1 MMRTVKGRVVGDTS
15 QRDNQ
20 DASNQQYAGDL
31 VRLLVKQGFTDW
43 FYCPGSR
50 DAPLGY
56 ALNHLAASH
65 RLDLHVRIDER
76 DAAFMALGAARA
88 GHPAVLVM
96 TSGTAVGNAL
106 PAVMEAAHAGLALL
120 VLSADRPAALRGTGA
135 NQTTWQPGIFGDFVR
150 FAADI
155 QPGVTPAE
163 LQDTVSAAAA
173 ACQDESASPHPATSE
188 KHFPLPGPVHINA
201 SFIEPLAP
209 PETIEAFAAR
219 TTRAARTNASEEP
232 FDPHQAPRGTL
243 LIAGDLSDATY
254 ADLCEAVK
262 NAGIPVLAEPQT
274 AWRRH
279 SNAVRAYAK
288 AAGTTLAA
296 VAEHNLER
304 VIVAGRPTLTRP
316 ITRLISRRDIPVE
329 TVGTPGTTVNL
340 AGNIARQWEDASTL
354 ACELAKAAQP
364 SQGSAPR
371 RPDAEAPESWL
382 EMWRVAG
389 EKAAA
394 TLTQD
399 WGFHSAAQVIWDSTM
414 YSPEPVDLFLGASLT
429 IRVFDAVARNSAPNS
444 IPDPPRADVLMPRAS
459 RENPA
464 QPDSSTPAQAVNLQ
478 VSTCD
483 AHRVF
488 TNRGLSGIDGTIA
501 SAWGAALA
509 RRQPMRLVF
518 GDVSFFHD
526 LGALCHGSA
535 EEVPNLQVIV
545 INNGGGRIFGGLE
558 HGAAPADTFTR
569 MFLTPQVGDVCGL
582 ARAAGWQPERV
593 DSLAGL
599 VSALAQPVR
608 GLSLLEIVLPPA

>member
-1 MMRTVKGRVVGDTS
+1 MDNTS

-20 DASNQQYAGDL
+20 DASDRQYAGDL
-31 VRLLVKQGFTDW
+31 VRLLVEQGFAHW

-56 ALNHLAASH
+56 VLNQWASSR

-76 DAAFMALGAARA
+76 DAAFMALGATRA

-106 PAVMEAAHAGLALL
+106 PAVMEAAHAGLPLL

-150 FAADI
+150 FDADI
-155 QPGVTPAE
+155 QPGVTAAE
-163 LQDTVSAAAA
+163 LQYTVSAAVA
-173 ACQDESASPHPATSE
+173 ACQGVSPSPHRATDE

-219 TTRAARTNASEEP
+219 ASASATASEDP
-232 FDPHQAPRGTL
+232 LDPHQAPRGTL

-254 ADLCEAVK
+254 TDLCEAVE
-262 NAGIPVLAEPQT
+262 NTGIPVLAEPQT
-274 AWRRH
+274 AWRCH
-279 SNAVRAYAK
+279 PNAVRGYAK
-288 AAGTTLAA
+288 AAGTTLSA
-296 VAEHNLER
+296 VVEHNLER

-329 TVGTPGTTVNL
+329 TVGAPGTTVNL
-340 AGNIARQWEDASTL
+340 ADNVARQWTDASTL
-354 ACELAKAAQP
+354 ACELAKAAKP
-364 SQGSAPR
+364 SPSAAPR
-371 RPDAEAPESWL
+371 PPAETPESWL

-389 EKAAA
+389 EDAVAD
-394 TLTQD
+394 LTQD
-399 WGFHSAAQVIWDSTM
+399 WGFHSAAQAIWDSTM
-414 YSPEPVDLFLGASLT
+414 TAPEPVDLYLGASLT
-429 IRVFDAVARNSAPNS
+429 IRVFDAVARNSAP
-444 IPDPPRADVLMPRAS
+444 
-459 RENPA
+459 
-464 QPDSSTPAQAVNLQ
+464 
-478 VSTCD
+478 
-483 AHRVF
+483 HRVF
-488 TNRGLSGIDGTIA
+488 TNRGLAGIDGTIA

-509 RRQPMRLVF
+509 RRQPMWLVL

-526 LGALCHGSA
+526 LSALCHGQA

-558 HGAAPADTFTR
+558 HGAAPEDTFTR
-569 MFLTPQVGDVCGL
+569 MFLTPQVGDICGL
-582 ARAAGWQPERV
+582 ARAAGWHAERV
-593 DSLAGL
+593 DNLEGL
-599 VSALAQPVR
+599 ISALAQPVE
-608 GLSLLEIVLPPA
+608 GLSLLEVVL

>member
-1 MMRTVKGRVVGDTS
+1 MDNTG

-20 DASNQQYAGDL
+20 DASNRQYAGDL
-31 VRLLVKQGFTDW
+31 VRLLVAQGFTDW

-56 ALNHLAASH
+56 ALNQLAASH
-65 RLDLHVRIDER
+65 RLNLYVRIDER
-76 DAAFMALGAARA
+76 DAAFMALGSTRA
-88 GHPAVLVM
+88 GYPSVLVM

-106 PAVMEAAHAGLALL
+106 PAVMEAAHAGLPLL

-150 FAADI
+150 FATDI

-163 LQDTVSAAAA
+163 LQRAVSAAVAS
-173 ACQDESASPHPATSE
+173 CRGVSPSPHPATNE

-201 SFIEPLAP
+201 SFVEPLAP
-209 PETIEAFAAR
+209 PETIEAFA
-219 TTRAARTNASEEP
+219 TRATRTASANASEEP
-232 FDPHQAPRGTL
+232 LAPHQAPRGTL

-254 ADLCEAVK
+254 TDLCEAVE

-274 AWRRH
+274 AWRCH
-279 SNAVRAYAK
+279 PNAVRGYAK
-288 AAGTTLAA
+288 AAGTTLSE

-316 ITRLISRRDIPVE
+316 ITRLITRRDIPVE
-329 TVGTPGTTVNL
+329 TVGAPGTTVNL
-340 AGNIARQWEDASTL
+340 ADNIARQWTDASTL
-354 ACELAKAAQP
+354 ACELAKAAKP
-364 SQGSAPR
+364 SPPAAPR
-371 RPDAEAPESWL
+371 PPAETPESWL

-389 EKAAA
+389 EDAVAD
-394 TLTQD
+394 LTQD
-399 WGFHSAAQVIWDSTM
+399 WGFHSAAQAIWDSTM
-414 YSPEPVDLFLGASLT
+414 TAPEPVDLYLGASLT
-429 IRVFDAVARNSAPNS
+429 IRVFDAVARILAPN
-444 IPDPPRADVLMPRAS
+444 
-459 RENPA
+459 
-464 QPDSSTPAQAVNLQ
+464 
-478 VSTCD
+478 
-483 AHRVF
+483 RVF
-488 TNRGLSGIDGTIA
+488 TNRGLAGIDGTIA

-509 RRQPMRLVF
+509 RRQPMRLVL

-526 LGALCHGSA
+526 LGALCHGRT

-558 HGAAPADTFTR
+558 HGAAPAETFTR
-569 MFLTPQVGDVCGL
+569 MFLTAQVGDICGL
-582 ARAAGWQPERV
+582 ARAADWQAERI

-608 GLSLLEIVLPPA
+608 GLSLLEVVL

>member
-20 DASNQQYAGDL
+20 DASNQQYAEEL
-31 VRLLVKQGFTDW
+31 VRLLVKQGFRDW

-106 PAVMEAAHAGLALL
+106 PAVMEAAHAGLPLL

-150 FAADI
+150 FVADI
-155 QPGVTPAE
+155 QPGITPAE
-163 LQDTVSAAAA
+163 LQDAVSAAVA
-173 ACQDESASPHPATSE
+173 ACQGESCSPHPATDE

-219 TTRAARTNASEEP
+219 ASASAIASEDP
-232 FDPHQAPRGTL
+232 LDPHQTPRGTL

-254 ADLCEAVK
+254 ANLCEAVE
-262 NAGIPVLAEPQT
+262 NAEIPVLAEPQT

-279 SNAVRAYAK
+279 PHAVRAYAK
-288 AAGTTLAA
+288 AAGTTLSA
-296 VAEHNLER
+296 VVEHNLER

-340 AGNIARQWEDASTL
+340 ADNIARQWEDTSTL
-354 ACELAKAAQP
+354 ACELAKVAKPSPPAAPHQ
-364 SQGSAPR
+364 S
-371 RPDAEAPESWL
+371 AEAPQSWL
-382 EMWRVAG
+382 EMWRAAG

-394 TLTQD
+394 ALTQN

-414 YSPEPVDLFLGASLT
+414 YSPEPVDLYLGASLT
-429 IRVFDAVARNSAPNS
+429 IRVFDAVARNSAPNL
-444 IPDPPRADVLMPRAS
+444 IPALPRADVLMPRAP

-464 QPDSSTPAQAVNLQ
+464 HPDSSTPTQAVNPQ
-478 VSTCD
+478 VITLD

-488 TNRGLSGIDGTIA
+488 TNRGLAGIDGTIA
-501 SAWGAALA
+501 AAWGAALA
-509 RRQPMRLVF
+509 RRQPMRLVL

-526 LGALCHGSA
+526 LGALCHGQA

-545 INNGGGRIFGGLE
+545 INNGGGRIFSNLE
-558 HGAAPADTFTR
+558 HGAAPAETFTR
-569 MFLTPQVGDVCGL
+569 MFLTAQVGDVCGL
-582 ARAAGWQPERV
+582 ARAAGWQAERV
-593 DSLAGL
+593 DSLTELA
-599 VSALAQPVR
+599 SALAQPVR
-608 GLSLLEIVLPPA
+608 GLSLWEVVL

>member
-1 MMRTVKGRVVGDTS
+1 MGDTS
-15 QRDNQ
+15 QWDNQ

-31 VRLLVKQGFTDW
+31 VHLLAAQGFTEW

-56 ALNHLAASH
+56 ALHQLANHCLN
-65 RLDLHVRIDER
+65 LHVRIDER

-106 PAVMEAAHAGLALL
+106 PAVMEAAHAGLPLL

-150 FAADI
+150 FAVDI
-155 QPGVTPAE
+155 QPGITPAE
-163 LQDTVSAAAA
+163 LQDTVSAAVA
-173 ACQDESASPHPATSE
+173 ACQGESASPHPATSE
-188 KHFPLPGPVHINA
+188 KHFPAPGPVHINA

-209 PETIEAFAAR
+209 PETIEAFAAP
-219 TTRAARTNASEEP
+219 TARTNTSEEP
-232 FDPHQAPRGTL
+232 LDPHQAPRGTL

-254 ADLCEAVK
+254 ADLREAVE

-279 SNAVRAYAK
+279 PHAVRAYAK

-296 VAEHNLER
+296 VVEHNLER

-329 TVGTPGTTVNL
+329 TVGAPGTTVNL
-340 AGNIARQWEDASTL
+340 ADNIARQWADASTL

-364 SQGSAPR
+364 SQGSAPH
-371 RPDAEAPESWL
+371 RPAAEAPESWL
-382 EMWRVAG
+382 EMWRAAG
-389 EKAAA
+389 EKAVAA
-394 TLTQD
+394 LTQD

-414 YSPEPVDLFLGASLT
+414 YSPEPVDLFLGASLA
-429 IRVFDAVARNSAPNS
+429 IRVFDAVARNSAPN
-444 IPDPPRADVLMPRAS
+444 
-459 RENPA
+459 
-464 QPDSSTPAQAVNLQ
+464 
-478 VSTCD
+478 
-483 AHRVF
+483 RVF
-488 TNRGLSGIDGTIA
+488 TNRGLAGIDGTIA

-509 RRQPMRLVF
+509 RRQPMRLVL

-526 LGALCHGSA
+526 LGALCHGRA

-558 HGAAPADTFTR
+558 HGAATADTFTR

-582 ARAAGWQPERV
+582 ARAAGWQAERV
-593 DSLAGL
+593 DSLTELA
-599 VSALAQPVR
+599 SALAQPVR
-608 GLSLLEIVLPPA
+608 GLSLWEVVL

>member
-1 MMRTVKGRVVGDTS
+1 MDNTG

-31 VRLLVKQGFTDW
+31 VHLLAAQGFTEW

-56 ALNHLAASH
+56 ALNQLAASH
-65 RLDLHVRIDER
+65 RLNLHVRIDER
-76 DAAFMALGAARA
+76 DASFMALGATRA

-106 PAVMEAAHAGLALL
+106 PAVMEAAHAGLPLL

-150 FAADI
+150 FATDI
-155 QPGVTPAE
+155 QPGVTAAE
-163 LQDTVSAAAA
+163 LQQAVSAAVAS
-173 ACQDESASPHPATSE
+173 CRGVSPSPHRATDE

-219 TTRAARTNASEEP
+219 ASASAIASEYP
-232 FDPHQAPRGTL
+232 LDPHQAPRGTL

-279 SNAVRAYAK
+279 PNAVRGYAK
-288 AAGTTLAA
+288 AAGTTLSA
-296 VAEHNLER
+296 VVEHNLER
-304 VIVAGRPTLTRP
+304 VIVSGRPTLTRP
-316 ITRLISRRDIPVE
+316 ITRLVTRRDIPVE
-329 TVGTPGTTVNL
+329 TVGAPGTTVNL
-340 AGNIARQWEDASTL
+340 ADNIARQWTDAPTL
-354 ACELAKAAQP
+354 ACELAKVAKPSPPAAPHQ
-364 SQGSAPR
+364 S
-371 RPDAEAPESWL
+371 AEAPQNWL
-382 EMWRVAG
+382 EMWRTAG
-389 EKAAA
+389 ENAIAA
-394 TLTQD
+394 LSGD
-399 WGFHSAAQVIWDSTM
+399 WGLHSAAQVIWDSTM
-414 YSPEPVDLFLGASLT
+414 TAPEPVDLYLGASLT
-429 IRVFDAVARNSAPNS
+429 IRVFDAVARNSAP
-444 IPDPPRADVLMPRAS
+444 R
-459 RENPA
+459 
-464 QPDSSTPAQAVNLQ
+464 
-478 VSTCD
+478 
-483 AHRVF
+483 RVF
-488 TNRGLSGIDGTIA
+488 TNRGLAGIDGTIA

-509 RRQPMRLVF
+509 RRQPMRLVL

-526 LGALCHGSA
+526 LGALCHGRT

-558 HGAAPADTFTR
+558 HGVAPADTFTR
-569 MFLTPQVGDVCGL
+569 MFLTAQVGDVCGL
-582 ARAAGWQPERV
+582 ARAAGWQAERV
-593 DSLAGL
+593 DSLAEL
-599 VSALAQPVR
+599 ASALTQPVK
-608 GLSLLEIVLPPA
+608 GLSLLEVVL

>member
-15 QRDNQ
+15 QWDNQ

-31 VRLLVKQGFTDW
+31 VHLLAAQGFTEW

-56 ALNHLAASH
+56 ALHQLANHCLN
-65 RLDLHVRIDER
+65 LHVRIDER

-106 PAVMEAAHAGLALL
+106 PAVMEAAHAGLPLL

-150 FAADI
+150 FAVDI
-155 QPGVTPAE
+155 QPGITPAE
-163 LQDTVSAAAA
+163 LQDTVSAAVA
-173 ACQDESASPHPATSE
+173 ACQGESASPHPATSE
-188 KHFPLPGPVHINA
+188 KHFPAPGPVHINA

-209 PETIEAFAAR
+209 PETIEAFAAP
-219 TTRAARTNASEEP
+219 TARTNTSEEP
-232 FDPHQAPRGTL
+232 LDPHQAPRGTL

-254 ADLCEAVK
+254 ANLCEAVE
-262 NAGIPVLAEPQT
+262 NAEIPVLAEPQT

-279 SNAVRAYAK
+279 PHAVRAYAK
-288 AAGTTLAA
+288 AAGTTLSA
-296 VAEHNLER
+296 VVEHNLER

-340 AGNIARQWEDASTL
+340 ADNIARQWEDTSTL
-354 ACELAKAAQP
+354 ACELAKVAKPSPPAAPHQ
-364 SQGSAPR
+364 S
-371 RPDAEAPESWL
+371 AEAPQSWL
-382 EMWRVAG
+382 EMWRAAG

-394 TLTQD
+394 ALTQD

-414 YSPEPVDLFLGASLT
+414 YSPEPVDLYLGASLT
-429 IRVFDAVARNSAPNS
+429 IRVFDAVARNSAPNL
-444 IPDPPRADVLMPRAS
+444 IPALPRADVLMPRAP

-464 QPDSSTPAQAVNLQ
+464 HPDSSTPTQAVNPQ
-478 VSTCD
+478 VITLD

-488 TNRGLSGIDGTIA
+488 TNRGLAGIDGTIA
-501 SAWGAALA
+501 AAWGAALA
-509 RRQPMRLVF
+509 RRQPMRLVL

-526 LGALCHGSA
+526 LGALCHGQA

-545 INNGGGRIFGGLE
+545 INNGGGRIFSNLE
-558 HGAAPADTFTR
+558 HGAAPAETFTR
-569 MFLTPQVGDVCGL
+569 MFLTAQVGDVCGL
-582 ARAAGWQPERV
+582 ARAAGWQAERV
-593 DSLAGL
+593 DSLTELA
-599 VSALAQPVR
+599 SALAQPVR
-608 GLSLLEIVLPPA
+608 GLSLWEVVL

>member
-1 MMRTVKGRVVGDTS
+1 MDNTG

-20 DASNQQYAGDL
+20 DASNRQYAGDL
-31 VRLLVKQGFTDW
+31 VRLLVAQGFTDW

-56 ALNHLAASH
+56 ALNRLAASR
-65 RLDLHVRIDER
+65 RLNLHVRIDER
-76 DAAFMALGAARA
+76 DAAFMALGSTRA

-106 PAVMEAAHAGLALL
+106 PAVMEAAHAGLPLL

-150 FAADI
+150 FATDI
-155 QPGVTPAE
+155 QPSVTPAE
-163 LQDTVSAAAA
+163 LQRAVSAAVAS
-173 ACQDESASPHPATSE
+173 CRGVSPSPHPATNE
-188 KHFPLPGPVHINA
+188 KHFPIPGPVHINA
-201 SFIEPLAP
+201 SFVEPLAP
-209 PETIEAFAAR
+209 PETIEAFA
-219 TTRAARTNASEEP
+219 TRATRTASANASENP
-232 FDPHQAPRGTL
+232 LDPHQAPRGTL

-254 ADLCEAVK
+254 TDLCEAVE

-274 AWRRH
+274 AWRCH
-279 SNAVRAYAK
+279 PNAVRGYAK
-288 AAGTTLAA
+288 AAGTTLSE

-316 ITRLISRRDIPVE
+316 ITRLITRRDIPVE
-329 TVGTPGTTVNL
+329 TVGAPGTTVNL
-340 AGNIARQWEDASTL
+340 ADNIARQWTDASTL
-354 ACELAKAAQP
+354 ACELAKAAKP
-364 SQGSAPR
+364 SPPAAPQT
-371 RPDAEAPESWL
+371 PESWL

-389 EKAAA
+389 EDAVAA
-394 TLTQD
+394 LTQD
-399 WGFHSAAQVIWDSTM
+399 WGFHSAAQAIWDSTM
-414 YSPEPVDLFLGASLT
+414 TAPEPVDLYLGASLT
-429 IRVFDAVARNSAPNS
+429 IRVFDAVARILAPN
-444 IPDPPRADVLMPRAS
+444 
-459 RENPA
+459 
-464 QPDSSTPAQAVNLQ
+464 
-478 VSTCD
+478 
-483 AHRVF
+483 RVF
-488 TNRGLSGIDGTIA
+488 TNRGLAGIDGTIA

-526 LGALCHGSA
+526 LGALCHGRT

-558 HGAAPADTFTR
+558 HGAAPAETFTR
-569 MFLTPQVGDVCGL
+569 MFLTAQVGDICGL
-582 ARAAGWQPERV
+582 ARAADWQAERI

-608 GLSLLEIVLPPA
+608 GLSLLEVVL

>member
-1 MMRTVKGRVVGDTS
+1 MMQAMKGRVVDDTT

-20 DASNQQYAGDL
+20 DASKQQYAEDL

-56 ALNHLAASH
+56 ALNQLAN
-65 RLDLHVRIDER
+65 RCLDLHVRIDER

-150 FAADI
+150 FATDI
-155 QPGVTPAE
+155 QPGVTASE
-163 LQDTVSAAAA
+163 LQQAVSAAVAS
-173 ACQDESASPHPATSE
+173 CRGVSPSPHRATNE
-188 KHFPLPGPVHINA
+188 KHFPAPGPVHLNA

-209 PETIEAFAAR
+209 PETIEAFA
-219 TTRAARTNASEEP
+219 TRAARTNASEEP

-243 LIAGDLSDATY
+243 LIAGDLSDATH

-279 SNAVRAYAK
+279 PNAVRAYAK
-288 AAGTTLAA
+288 AAGTTLTA

-329 TVGTPGTTVNL
+329 TVGAPGTTVNL
-340 AGNIARQWEDASTL
+340 AGNIARQWEDAPTL
-354 ACELAKAAQP
+354 ACELAKAAKP
-364 SQGSAPR
+364 SPHSTLHRSA
-371 RPDAEAPESWL
+371 AEAPQSWL

-389 EKAAA
+389 ENAVAA
-394 TLTQD
+394 LTQD

-429 IRVFDAVARNSAPNS
+429 IRVFDAVARNSAPNP
-444 IPDPPRADVLMPRAS
+444 IPDPPRADVLMPRAP

-488 TNRGLSGIDGTIA
+488 TNRGLAGIDGTIA